1 MIVRAG
7 PAKCRSKENCMSNIQ
22 IKQRAD
28 AQFRKLPGV
37 EAGNKA
43 QSDYEA
49 AADALAAKIARLK
62 ELRLARDAAELAA
75 PPQAVAAK
83 KTGTKKKRQAVSP
96 AKSLSVWLKNRQAAG
111 LDR

>member
-1 MIVRAG
+1 
-7 PAKCRSKENCMSNIQ
+7 MSNIQ

-37 EAGNKA
+37 EDGNNA

-62 ELRLARDAAELAA
+62 ELRLARDAAEQAA
-75 PPQAVAAK
+75 PPPAVPAK
-83 KTGTKKKRQAVSP
+83 KAGKKKKQNKQKERTGVSL
-96 AKSLSVWLKNRQAAG
+96 ADWLKSRHAG
-111 LDR
+111 GHNS